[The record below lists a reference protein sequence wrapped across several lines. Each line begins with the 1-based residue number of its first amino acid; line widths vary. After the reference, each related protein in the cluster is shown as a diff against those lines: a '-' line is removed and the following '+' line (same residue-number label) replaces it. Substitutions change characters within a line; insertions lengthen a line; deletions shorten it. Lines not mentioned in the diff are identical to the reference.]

1 MKPSDGNA
9 LAPGMKS
16 PTGGREPVHSPDPAA
31 QLRGT
36 TRLKRNLRHLREIIF
51 SDVIG
56 SFGFLLLFAIIL
68 MSIFGS
74 AWFPLDT
81 VSNPDAILHAP
92 TSEHLLGTDHLG
104 RDILAQVVSGG
115 RELLVLAFL
124 TASIAVLLGIFL
136 GSLSALIGGR
146 FDEAMVFLAD
156 VWLTIPR
163 FPLLVVMSGFLT
175 LKAATLAVVL
185 AVLSWA
191 GLFRTIRAEVLS
203 LRSRDFIEVS
213 FMLDLP
219 LPHIIFKEILP
230 NMMGFVVAN
239 FTLLMRAAIY
249 SQVGLVFLGLLP
261 LDQNWG
267 VMINVA
273 WNQGVIY
280 NPDAILFLIAPTVVI
295 GLLILSL
302 VWISRSMEEFF
313 NPGLRK

>member
-1 MKPSDGNA
+1 MPKLIPEKNLNPAKILNPEQSH
-9 LAPGMKS
+9 
-16 PTGGREPVHSPDPAA
+16 TGSAY
-31 QLRGT
+31 QLKGT
-36 TRLKRNLRHLREIIF
+36 TRFKRSMRHLREALF
-51 SDVIG
+51 SDAIG
-56 SFGFLLLFAIIL
+56 AFGFLLLAAIIL
-68 MSIFGS
+68 MSVFGPI
-74 AWFPLDT
+74 WFPLDT
-81 VSNPDAILHAP
+81 ISDPEVILNAP
-92 TSEHLLGTDHLG
+92 SAEHFLGTDHLG
-104 RDILAQVVSGG
+104 RDIWAQVVSGG

-124 TASIAVLLGIFL
+124 TASIAVLLGMFL

-146 FDEAMVFLAD
+146 FDEIMVFLAD

-163 FPLLVVMSGFLT
+163 FPLLVVMSGFFT
-175 LKAATLAVVL
+175 LNATTLAIVL

-203 LRSRDFIEVS
+203 LRSRDFIEVA
-213 FMLDLP
+213 FMLDMP
-219 LPHIIFKEILP
+219 KTYIIFKEILP

-280 NPDAILFLIAPTVVI
+280 NPDAIWFLLAPTIVI
-295 GLLILSL
+295 CLLILSL
-302 VWISRSMEEFF
+302 VWIARSMEEFF